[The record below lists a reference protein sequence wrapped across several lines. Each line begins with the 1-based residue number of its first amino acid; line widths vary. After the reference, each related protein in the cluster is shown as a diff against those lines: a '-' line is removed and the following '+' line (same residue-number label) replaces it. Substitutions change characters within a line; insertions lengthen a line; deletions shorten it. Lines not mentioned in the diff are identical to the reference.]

1 MTDIFLVNVRPLLY
15 PFRMWQRWYFWQAD
29 APSKKDKTDEKTS
42 SLINCEKVENS
53 SLLIW
58 SFSGFSYTCSLQ
70 SRPPDGDAVQLLD
83 TNLSRT
89 LYNLRFPQTAALH
102 SHSVTLH
109 GPSRFSTSLR
119 RFVFVTMRQLRLWS
133 LSCLIRKVFCFR
145 CHHILISHL
154 YTAHSQ
160 ACTPFMKFTLYFQ
173 MTTLLFYSKVCDKLK
188 HINLMTWHVV
198 SSQISAGIRVCHCV
212 AVKTRRLQSL
222 SL

>member
-1 MTDIFLVNVRPLLY
+1 MLDPCYTLLECGRDGISGKLMLLVKRTK
-15 PFRMWQRWYFWQAD
+15 RW
-29 APSKKDKTDEKTS
+29 KTS

-83 TNLSRT
+83 THLSRT

-119 RFVFVTMRQLRLWS
+119 GFVFVT
-133 LSCLIRKVFCFR
+133 IRKVFCFR

-160 ACTPFMKFTLYFQ
+160 ACTPFMKFTLYF
-173 MTTLLFYSKVCDKLK
+173 
-188 HINLMTWHVV
+188 
-198 SSQISAGIRVCHCV
+198 
-212 AVKTRRLQSL
+212 
-222 SL
+222 